1 MTSWNRC
8 LGTSLKS
15 PFLPFEAPVT
25 VTNWFSVCGYVSK
38 HERKNF
44 ARLRP
49 HLAGGWVGC
58 RDFDACCFLR
68 VLRKKRTWPCTL
80 RRTGQHRPHTFGQ
93 PGWIRPRHSRGY
105 LPLLP
110 SGPDGVRTR
119 LLRGVQPAPELDTA
133 CSAPGPSKGDSTPLK
148 RISGYRAP
156 LAPRL
161 ARPRGFFGT
170 KKYYINISNR

>member
-1 MTSWNRC
+1 VRRPRNATPSHLVGGWAVEILM
-8 LGTSLKS
+8 
-15 PFLPFEAPVT
+15 PVAS
-25 VTNWFSVCGYVSK
+25 SVCSEK
-38 HERKNF
+38 S
-44 ARLRP
+44 
-49 HLAGGWVGC
+49 
-58 RDFDACCFLR
+58 
-68 VLRKKRTWPCTL
+68 TWPCTL
-80 RRTGQHRPHTFGQ
+80 RWTGQHRPHTFGQ
-93 PGWIRPRHSRGY
+93 PGQIRPRHSRGY

-170 KKYYINISNR
+170 HKNYTNISTVFVILFSSLYPVAVPWVKRKQQIIGGGHEYCG